1 MNAAG
6 LFVQS
11 NPCMLVKDFAPKVQ
25 SLNYTTKSRQTRPIQ
40 CGEAVE
46 RTGFKILAANAELE
60 SPSFQAGQEDS
71 SHLQSSDEGITSGPR
86 LGSKAILSSGEGGP
100 RGVGSTCTL
109 SVKPGA
115 EALPELP
122 RGFTGGKDLRQ
133 EVLPGPD
140 LVLPFGSQSKKHLR

>member
-1 MNAAG
+1 
-6 LFVQS
+6 
-11 NPCMLVKDFAPKVQ
+11 MLVKDFAPKVQ

-86 LGSKAILSSGEGGP
+86 LCSKAILSSGEAGP

-109 SVKPGA
+109 SVKTGRGGS
-115 EALPELP
+115 P
-122 RGFTGGKDLRQ
+122 RTSSRIHGG
-133 EVLPGPD
+133 
-140 LVLPFGSQSKKHLR
+140 